1 MTLRNEMEN
10 ENVMPRT
17 VKCRTCGKTVRV
29 DNEGFLRNHKKQNRG
44 SCMGSG
50 RHISFNT
57 KIGN

>member
-1 MTLRNEMEN
+1 MEN